1 MSLTEGWK
9 DGETELLLEKK
20 RTYKTLEKSGVKNY
34 EDDDVKN
41 SSSAKVRVANE
52 LRLKTRETMVIS
64 RDYNDV

>member
-1 MSLTEGWK
+1 MFLLTK
-9 DGETELLLEKK
+9 IEKK
-20 RTYKTLEKSGVKNY
+20 RTYQTLEKSGVKNY

>member
-1 MSLTEGWK
+1 MFLLTK
-9 DGETELLLEKK
+9 IEKK